1 MPQNLASVAF
11 STEERDQLRAS
22 METLKQI
29 LYPKLV
35 SLDSD
40 GRRELL
46 KMGGKSETFCR
57 QTLELLGKNRKLVP
71 EGYDLDGALADVEAL
86 DVLRPML
93 AELLQLAERMQDT
106 EMALRSDIMVASVEG
121 FSLLKLLGKLQG
133 LDGQLKELATRFRRG
148 RSKAAE
154 PVVA

>member
-1 MPQNLASVAF
+1 MPQNLVAIAF
-11 STEERDQLRAS
+11 SPAEADELRSSLEA
-22 METLKQI
+22 MKRI
-29 LYPKLV
+29 LTPKLV

-57 QTLELLGKNRKLVP
+57 QTLELLAKNRQLVP
-71 EGYDLDGALADVEAL
+71 EGFDLDGALADVSAL
-86 DVLRPML
+86 DVLRPL
-93 AELLQLAERMQDT
+93 QAELLQLAERVQDT

-133 LDGQLKELATRFRRG
+133 LDGQLKELASRFRR
-148 RSKAAE
+148 RNKAAE